1 MKLRVRGFSGDEEG
15 SVLLLSGMMMF
26 VVTIFA
32 LTTINISESYY
43 KKIQVQV
50 AVDAA
55 AESAALWQARGLNL
69 AQHVNNLHYKVNAI
83 AAVSEILTCCSG
95 CILQFIPWTAAAGKA
110 LCKVCPYIDQAQ
122 QKFAEVVNIVHEV
135 IDVLFPIITFLNANE
150 HARVNGAD
158 EIGLAAQDYF
168 QEAFSEIQFLD
179 TLLNNGLVSGLL
191 NLVGSLPVY
200 AVPLDPTSILLDLTK
215 KNGEHFPYDL
225 GAGNTVLAVCGTC
238 CTALN
243 GGDPGDDWGWD
254 DDWRYAGVGYM
265 TWMAGIRTG
274 ARSTGEKELTGIGH
288 MDWFRPNGRKEMIIP
303 PVMGFASSQAEPG
316 MVKAGINEDF
326 SQATLIPVQLP
337 LINKPAS
344 YLGIFH

>member
-1 MKLRVRGFSGDEEG
+1 MTTLIRNMKLRVRGFSGDEEG

-69 AQHVNNLHYKVNAI
+69 SQHVNNLHYEINEI
-83 AAVSEILTCCSG
+83 AAVSEIITCCSG
-95 CILQFIPWTAAAGKA
+95 CILQFIPWTATAGQF
-110 LCKVCPYIDQAQ
+110 LCQICPLIDQAQ

-135 IDVLFPIITFLNANE
+135 INVLFPIVTFLNANE

-191 NLVGSLPVY
+191 SLVGNVPVY
-200 AVPLDPTSILLDLTK
+200 AVPLDPTSILLDVTK
-215 KNGEHFPYDL
+215 
-225 GAGNTVLAVCGTC
+225 
-238 CTALN
+238 
-243 GGDPGDDWGWD
+243 
-254 DDWRYAGVGYM
+254 
-265 TWMAGIRTG
+265 
-274 ARSTGEKELTGIGH
+274 
-288 MDWFRPNGRKEMIIP
+288 
-303 PVMGFASSQAEPG
+303 
-316 MVKAGINEDF
+316 
-326 SQATLIPVQLP
+326 
-337 LINKPAS
+337 
-344 YLGIFH
+344 